1 MDEPSPHGT
10 LRASRWWLLGGLG
23 AFAVLLIV
31 WFKPFSKPSRD
42 HSTSTSEVDLFPV
55 SPVTQ
60 SPFLNTNLEV
70 GYLGSDSCRGCHS
83 QHDAAFRH
91 TSMGRSM
98 SEVDPAREPP
108 DGVFDHPLSKRRYEV
123 RRQGDQGQI
132 WHRELLLTD
141 GPSEI
146 VLSEFPVKYVVGSG
160 HHSLTYLVETDG
172 FLVESPITWYTARKA
187 WGMSPGY
194 DVPDH
199 AAFTRAIGEGC
210 LICHAS
216 RADAVEG
223 SLHRMHV
230 LEAAIGCE
238 RCHGPGALHVE
249 RHRNRPAETATSAAN
264 TTTHSRSRVRQNA
277 GLIPPRSGERGYE
290 VDHTIVNPEHLSREL
305 AEAICQQCHLRSS
318 AIVSQRG
325 RKLAD
330 YRPGLPL
337 QDMRLDYRLD
347 EPDKPMTVVGHVE
360 QLHLSRCY
368 QKSQTLSCLTCHRP
382 HDVERE
388 SPPPNRNATCLSCHQ
403 PDKCRVEQSRRQR
416 LSPDND
422 CIQCHMPRSD
432 TDIPH
437 LTFTHH
443 RIGLH
448 PTPEEPAPAEKPRQ
462 LRAGTL
468 RPFFDVSRISSVDQL
483 RALGLSYLEAANRE
497 TEATLGDEYRNRALT
512 FLTQAREIGLRDP
525 MLDASLARLRFIL
538 GLGDYQSLA
547 ESALKASEIAGQ
559 DRSDAWFL
567 IADAH
572 FAAGRYSESIA
583 ALKQLTAL
591 RRQHMDWMMLADCQR
606 KLGNDAALKAALL
619 GAVRINPRL
628 WKVHQ
633 HLAELFRAEGNSE
646 QAEWHERRAV
656 P

>member
-1 MDEPSPHGT
+1 MDEPSPRGA
-10 LRASRWWLLGGLG
+10 LRASQLGRWWLLGGLG
-23 AFAVLLIV
+23 LLAVALVVV
-31 WFKPFSKPSRD
+31 WFNRFSKPSD
-42 HSTSTSEVDLFPV
+42 DDSKPEVDLFPL
-55 SPVTQ
+55 PPMTQ

-70 GYLGSDSCRGCHS
+70 GYVGSDSCRGCHS
-83 QHDAAFRH
+83 QHAAAFRH

-98 SEVDPAREPP
+98 AEVDPSREPP
-108 DGVFDHPLSKRRYEV
+108 DGAFDHPLSKRRYEV
-123 RRQGDQGQI
+123 RRRGDQRQI
-132 WHRELLLTD
+132 WHRELLLAE
-141 GPSEI
+141 GPTEI
-146 VLSEFPVKYVVGSG
+146 VLTEFPVKYVVGSG

-172 FLVESPITWYTARKA
+172 FLVESPITWYSSRKA

-199 AAFTRAIGEGC
+199 ASFTRPIGEGC

-216 RADAVEG
+216 RANAVQG
-223 SLHRMHV
+223 SLHRMNI

-249 RHRNRPAETATSAAN
+249 RHRNRPVDTAKSPAN
-264 TTTHSRSRVRQNA
+264 T
-277 GLIPPRSGERGYE
+277 E

-318 AIVSQRG
+318 AIVPQRG
-325 RKLAD
+325 RNLSD
-330 YRPGLPL
+330 FRPGLPL

-368 QKSQTLSCLTCHRP
+368 QKSQTLSCLTCHQP
-382 HDVERE
+382 HDVARE
-388 SPPPNRNATCLSCHQ
+388 SPPPNRNATCRSCHQ
-403 PDKCRVEQSRRQR
+403 PEKCRVDDSQRQR

-422 CIQCHMPRSD
+422 CIQCHMPRSE

-443 RIGLH
+443 RIGVH
-448 PTPEEPAPAEKPRQ
+448 PTSEEPAPAEKPRQ
-462 LRAGTL
+462 LRPGVL

-512 FLTQAREIGLRDP
+512 YLSQAHEIGLQDP

-538 GLGDYQSLA
+538 DVGNYQSLA
-547 ESALKASEIAGQ
+547 ERALKDPEIAGQ

-572 FAAGRYSESIA
+572 FAAGRFPEAIS

-606 KLGNDAALKAALL
+606 KLGNDAAHKAALL

-628 WKVHQ
+628 WKVHRR
-633 HLAELFRAEGNSE
+633 LAELFRAEGDNE